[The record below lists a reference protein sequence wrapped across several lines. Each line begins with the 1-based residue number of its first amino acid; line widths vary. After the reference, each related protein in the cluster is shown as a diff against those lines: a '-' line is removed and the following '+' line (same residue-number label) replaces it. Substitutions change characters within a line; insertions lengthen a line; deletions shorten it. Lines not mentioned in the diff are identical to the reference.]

1 MITDKQRHALKI
13 LSFNQAI
20 ERVGVDRVSDTI
32 GRGAFS
38 AFTCAHDAAIRNQGD
53 VIVADFLADAQQ
65 RTDDHCGLD
74 GEFDA
79 YDVLNSLKPQRVSA

>member
-1 MITDKQRHALKI
+1 MTTDKQRHAAKI

-20 ERVGVDRVSDTI
+20 ERVGVDRVSDVI

-38 AFTCAHDAAIRNQGD
+38 SFTCAHDASIRNQGD
-53 VIVADFLADAQQ
+53 IIVANFLAEAQK
-65 RTDDHCGLD
+65 RTDEHCGLD

-79 YDVLNSLKPQRVSA
+79 YDVLNGLKPQRVSA